1 VYVPQHFEEHDLGVL
16 HALVRA
22 RPLGTWVTEVEGQ
35 LVVNHIPFVLEPSE
49 GPLGTLRG
57 HVARANGV
65 WRGASTRIESVVVFQ
80 GPQAYITPS
89 WYQAKR
95 EHGKVVPTWN
105 YAVVHAHGMP
115 RVIDE
120 PEWLRR
126 NVEELTAA
134 HESPRHEPWHVSDA
148 PSAYIDGLLKAIV
161 GVEIP
166 IAKLIGKWKA
176 SQNRSETDRRG
187 VVAGLLE
194 SDVSELH
201 EMARLVRERTDGRG

>member
-1 VYVPQHFEEHDLGVL
+1 MHVL
-16 HALVRA
+16 HALVESH
-22 RPLGTWVTEVEGQ
+22 PLGAWVTQVDER
-35 LVVNHIPFVLEPSE
+35 LVVNHIPFILDRAH
-49 GPLGTLRG
+49 GPFGTLRG
-57 HVARANGV
+57 HVARANEA
-65 WRGASTRIESVVVFQ
+65 WKRASDRVESVVVFQ
-80 GPQAYITPS
+80 GPQAYISPS
-89 WYQAKR
+89 WYAAKQ

-115 RVIDE
+115 RIIEE

-134 HESPRHEPWHVSDA
+134 HESRRQEPWQVADA
-148 PSAYIDGLLKAIV
+148 PSGYIDGLLKAIV

-166 IAKLIGKWKA
+166 IARLVGKWKA
-176 SQNRSETDRRG
+176 SQNRSEPDRRG

-201 EMARLVRERTDGRG
+201 EMARLVRDRADGGA